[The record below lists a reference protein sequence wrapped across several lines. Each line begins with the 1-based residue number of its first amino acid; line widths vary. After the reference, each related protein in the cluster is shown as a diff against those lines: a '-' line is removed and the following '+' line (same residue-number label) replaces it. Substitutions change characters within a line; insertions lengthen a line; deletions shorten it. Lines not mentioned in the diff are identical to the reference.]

1 MTGWA
6 VATPAVVATWEVV
19 DADRLADARRQLEST
34 VCDRLPALCEPE
46 NADLLSH
53 VILVASEL
61 VTNAL
66 RHTDGPARLDLL
78 MPDSALV
85 VSVLDHRP
93 DVPPVLSP
101 DRDLGQGG
109 FGLQLA
115 MRLAE
120 DVGWFRVADGK
131 QVWARFAAPTGRA
144 ACPAR
149 AAEDAGPRR
158 DASAPSV

>member
-1 MTGWA
+1 VTDWV
-6 VATPAVVATWEVV
+6 VATPPVVATWDVV
-19 DADRLADARRQLEST
+19 DAEELAGARQELEST
-34 VCDRLPALCEPE
+34 VRERVPALALPEHAEP
-46 NADLLSH
+46 LSH

-78 MPDSALV
+78 APDGAIV
-85 VSVLDHRP
+85 VTVLDHRP

-115 MRLAE
+115 VRLAE
-120 DVGWFRVADGK
+120 DVGWFRAEDGK
-131 QVWARFAAPTGRA
+131 QVWARFAVPTATTTEPPTPAEQPDRRPRA
-144 ACPAR
+144 AADR
-149 AAEDAGPRR
+149 A
-158 DASAPSV
+158 

>member
-1 MTGWA
+1 VTAWD
-6 VATPAVVATWEVV
+6 VATPPVVATWDVA
-19 DADRLADARRQLEST
+19 DADCLAGARQELEST
-34 VCDRLPALCEPE
+34 VCARRPVLCEPE
-46 NADLLSH
+46 HADLLSH

-66 RHTDGPARLDLL
+66 RHADGPARLDLL
-78 MPDSALV
+78 MADRALV

-101 DRDLGQGG
+101 DRDLGEGG

-120 DVGWFRVADGK
+120 DVGWFRVPGGK
-131 QVWARFAAPTGRA
+131 RVWARFASPSGVVAGQDRA
-144 ACPAR
+144 
-149 AAEDAGPRR
+149 EVAGPRR
-158 DASAPSV
+158 DASASSV